1 MAAPGVKGND
11 TEFATGS
18 DTEFDLNGLTPEAV
32 RALDA
37 AGCERL
43 AAQIRSFLI
52 TEVNRTGGHLGG
64 NLGVVELTIA
74 LHRVFRSPD
83 DPIIFDIGHQAY
95 THKILTGRAGGFV
108 DFRQRTGMSGFPSR
122 AESPHD
128 LMENSHSSTGP
139 AWGLGIT
146 LARGTRSVVV
156 IGDGAL
162 TGGVAYEAINAI
174 GVRRQPVVIV
184 YNDNGRSYARTMS
197 RLTLGEPC
205 DTETGGADDQRNVE
219 LFFTALGFSYVGA
232 VDGHDFGKLEAALA
246 DAADTDGPVVVHVRT
261 QKGLGW
267 SEAEGDEIMRLHQVG
282 GTAPAAP
289 GPVAAGVGNPSA
301 AGERVLGKGEVG
313 DGAAGEG
320 VQLPLG
326 SRSWGDVLGGT
337 LCELAEQDPRVHVIT
352 AAMPDSLGLLEFQRR
367 FPERYHDVGICE
379 QLAVGL
385 AAGLASE
392 GCRPVFPVFATF
404 FTRALDQVVNDVA
417 LHGLPV
423 TFVVDRAGVTGG
435 DGASSHGIYD
445 VGLLRTVPGLEIYA
459 PTSGAQLTGLLR
471 SAVARES
478 GPTVVRYAKWKPLR
492 DEPDGARTSALLRR
506 RGRDLCLLAHGATVQ
521 TAMSAADELERRHGI
536 SSTVW
541 EVVRLRPAVG
551 EVFADALAHRA
562 VITVEDL
569 VAGSG
574 LYTDLLS
581 HLAEADRADAPGRRP
596 GTAEIALPPAF
607 LPLGPRDEV
616 LAEFGVSTAAVV
628 ERAQELLGLRALAGA
643 APGAS

>member
-1 MAAPGVKGND
+1 MAAPGGKGND
-11 TEFATGS
+11 SGLVAGS
-18 DTEFDLNGLTPEAV
+18 DNEIDLTGLTPEAV
-32 RALDA
+32 RALDTE
-37 AGCERL
+37 GCERL
-43 AAQIRSFLI
+43 AARIRSFLI

-95 THKILTGRAGGFV
+95 THKILTGRAAGFA

-122 AESPHD
+122 EESPHD
-128 LMENSHSSTGP
+128 TMENSHSSTGP

-205 DTETGGADDQRNVE
+205 DAETGGPEDQRNVE
-219 LFFTALGFSYVGA
+219 LFFTALGFSYIGA

-246 DAADTDGPVVVHVRT
+246 DAAGTAGPVVVHVRT

-267 SEAEGDEIMRLHQVG
+267 SEAEDDDVMRLHQVG
-282 GTAPAAP
+282 GTAGAAAVPAA
-289 GPVAAGVGNPSA
+289 
-301 AGERVLGKGEVG
+301 G
-313 DGAAGEG
+313 DDAR
-320 VQLPLG
+320 LPLG

-385 AAGLASE
+385 AAGLASQ

-404 FTRALDQVVNDVA
+404 LTRAIDQVVNDVA

-423 TFVVDRAGVTGG
+423 TFVVDRGGVTGG

-459 PTSGAQLTGLLR
+459 PTSGAQLSDLLR
-471 SAVARES
+471 SAVARDS
-478 GPTVVRYAKWKPLR
+478 GPTVVRYAKWKPLE

-506 RGRDLCLLAHGATVQ
+506 RGSDLCLLAHGAMVQ
-521 TAMSAADELERRHGI
+521 TAMSAASVLEREHGV

-541 EVVRLRPAVG
+541 EVVRLRPAVT
-551 EVFADALAHRA
+551 EVFADATGHRA

-569 VAGSG
+569 MAGTG
-574 LYTDLLS
+574 LYADLLT
-581 HLAEADRADAPGRRP
+581 HLADARHTGGGTPA
-596 GTAEIALPPAF
+596 TAEIALPSAF
-607 LPLGPRDEV
+607 LPIGPRDEV
-616 LAEFGVSTAAVV
+616 LVEFGVSTAAVV
-628 ERAQELLGLRALAGA
+628 ERAEGLLGLGAMAGA
-643 APGAS
+643 APATG

>member
-1 MAAPGVKGND
+1 MAAPGGKGNA
-11 TEFATGS
+11 ESAVGS
-18 DTEFDLNGLTPEAV
+18 GSGIDGEFDLTGLTPEAV
-32 RALDA
+32 RGLDPE
-37 AGCERL
+37 GCERL
-43 AAQIRSFLI
+43 AARIRSFLI

-95 THKILTGRAGGFV
+95 THKILTGRAAGFAE
-108 DFRQRTGMSGFPSR
+108 FRQRTGMSGFPSR
-122 AESPHD
+122 EESPHD
-128 LMENSHSSTGP
+128 TMENSHSSTGP

-146 LARGTRSVVV
+146 LARGSRSVVV

-197 RLTLGEPC
+197 RLTAGEPC
-205 DTETGGADDQRNVE
+205 DTGTGGGPQDQGNVE
-219 LFFTALGFSYVGA
+219 LFFTALGFSYIGA

-246 DAADTDGPVVVHVRT
+246 DAAGTGGPVVVHVRT
-261 QKGLGW
+261 QKGRGW
-267 SEAEGDEIMRLHQVG
+267 SEAEGDEIMRLHQVA
-282 GTAPAAP
+282 GTGSAAP
-289 GPVAAGVGNPSA
+289 VAVAAPVAARA
-301 AGERVLGKGEVG
+301 AADLAR
-313 DGAAGEG
+313 
-320 VQLPLG
+320 LPLG
-326 SRSWGDVLGGT
+326 DRSWGDVLGGT

-385 AAGLASE
+385 AAGLASQ

-404 FTRALDQVVNDVA
+404 LTRALDQVVNDVA

-423 TFVVDRAGVTGG
+423 TFVVDRGGVTGG

-445 VGLLRTVPGLEIYA
+445 VGLLRTVPDLEIYA
-459 PTSGAQLTGLLR
+459 PTSGAQLTDLLR
-471 SAVARES
+471 SAVSRDG

-492 DEPDGARTSALLRR
+492 DEPEGARTSALLRR
-506 RGRDLCLLAHGATVQ
+506 RGSDLCLLAHGAMVQ
-521 TAMSAADELERRHGI
+521 TAMSAADVLEREHGV

-541 EVVRLRPAVG
+541 EVVRLRPAVA
-551 EVFADALAHRA
+551 EVFADAVGHRA
-562 VITVEDL
+562 VVTVEDL

-574 LYTDLLS
+574 LYADLLA
-581 HLAEADRADAPGRRP
+581 HLADARNLGGGRP
-596 GTAEIALPPAF
+596 ATAEIALPSAF

-616 LAEFGVSTAAVV
+616 LAEFGVSTDAVV
-628 ERAQELLGLRALAGA
+628 ARAEGLLGLTALAGA
-643 APGAS
+643 APATG